1 MGSEEKKAK
10 KEKREARSPED
21 AAAREARKAAK
32 RAKKEGEK
40 KGGGG
45 GGESGADGAVARVRV
60 SPVPPGSD
68 AATIAAFL
76 GVDASKV
83 VVLSGE
89 ATAIMLDA
97 AAAAN
102 AASTL
107 DETKFKGR
115 FVRVVR
121 DDFRP
126 DAVAADASGDD
137 EVRDRADRAKPP
149 PRRPEITH
157 DIHDDVVEVEC
168 AGQTGRIIGKGG
180 SKIREIEELTG
191 CVLRVRQEEGV
202 CEVSGRDVNAAVQE
216 IKNIVQDGRER
227 DEGGGKTGGFE
238 NAFAGGTRDVRG
250 APPPP
255 RFENA
260 QNANV
265 ALPFGVPPPGSAS
278 RHDSGANDWTCVCGS
293 VNFARRSA
301 CFRCHAPRA
310 RLLSL
315 GGGSGAP
322 PAEASPAGAKP
333 AAAAARAPTQG
344 HDGDGYEVF
353 VKYLPHETSESEVGA
368 FFAEN
373 FGPLKGD
380 VRLIRD
386 QSGRCKGAGFVT
398 FASEA
403 SRAECLRRDGARFG
417 GRHISVSVA
426 KTGTFGVRATEQKV
440 GTHTPAM
447 LRETLDALVRT
458 DPRGVY
464 VDGTFGRG
472 GHSRGILG
480 ALAPEGRL
488 HAFDMDPEAS
498 TRTPNCFRK
507 TVFGRETR
515 LFRFW
520 FWFLGFGFPRARV
533 FARRRERH
541 PPQPRRDENTT
552 EPRKL
557 FRMVNTRVAT
567 NISPI
572 EIERRAEDGETRG
585 ATRFFPR
592 DDGRP
597 TRRRDHPAG
606 SEKTRAR

>member
-21 AAAREARKAAK
+21 TAAREARKAAK

-149 PRRPEITH
+149 PRRLEITH
-157 DIHDDVVEVEC
+157 DVHDDVVEVEC

-216 IKNIVQDGRER
+216 IKNIVQEGRER

-238 NAFAGGTRDVRG
+238 NAFAGGTRDVRS
-250 APPPP
+250 APP

-260 QNANV
+260 QNAV

-278 RHDSGANDWTCVCGS
+278 RHDSGANDWTCACGS

-310 RLLSL
+310 LPSL
-315 GGGSGAP
+315 GGGSNP
-322 PAEASPAGAKP
+322 KPAGAKP
-333 AAAAARAPTQG
+333 AAAAAGAPTQG

-426 KTGTFGVRATEQKV
+426 KTGTFGVRATEQKF

-488 HAFDMDPEAS
+488 HAFDMDPEV
-498 TRTPNCFRK
+498 RTGPERFCFRARNAPFEVL
-507 TVFGRETR
+507 VF
-515 LFRFW
+515 F
-520 FWFLGFGFPRARV
+520 FPRARV

-541 PPQPRRDENTT
+541 PLQPRRDENTT

>member
-1 MGSEEKKAK
+1 MGSDEERSK

-21 AAAREARKAAK
+21 AAAREVRKAAK
-32 RAKKEGEK
+32 RAKKEG
-40 KGGGG
+40 GGG
-45 GGESGADGAVARVRV
+45 GGEGEGGGADGAVARVRV

-157 DIHDDVVEVEC
+157 DVHDDVVEVEC

-216 IKNIVQDGRER
+216 IKNIVQEGRER
-227 DEGGGKTGGFE
+227 DGGGSAVGG
-238 NAFAGGTRDVRG
+238 AFAGGSREPAS
-250 APPPP
+250 APP
-255 RFENA
+255 RA
-260 QNANV
+260 DA
-265 ALPFGVPPPGSAS
+265 AAASRPFGVPPPGSAS
-278 RHDSGANDWTCVCGS
+278 RHDTGANDWTCACGS
-293 VNFARRSA
+293 VNFARRTA
-301 CFRCHAPRA
+301 CFGCHAPRRA
-310 RLLSL
+310 DGADASRLAEPP
-315 GGGSGAP
+315 GGRV
-322 PAEASPAGAKP
+322 PAGSKP
-333 AAAAARAPTQG
+333 AAAAARAPAQG
-344 HDGDGYEVF
+344 HDDDGYEVF
-353 VKYLPHETSESEVGA
+353 VKYLPHETSEAEVGA

-386 QSGRCKGAGFVT
+386 RNGRCKGAGFVT

-447 LRETLDALVRT
+447 LRETLDALVLA

-488 HAFDMDPEAS
+488 HAFDMDPEVRTRPRPDGGSFS
-498 TRTPNCFRK
+498 TRREVFFGTRRARPFRG
-507 TVFGRETR
+507 FRFFR
-515 LFRFW
+515 LF
-520 FWFLGFGFPRARV
+520 P
-533 FARRRERH
+533 RH
-541 PPQPRRDENTT
+541 PPQTRRDENTV

-557 FRMVNTRVAT
+557 SRTGDTRVAM
-567 NISPI
+567 NQSPI
-572 EIERRAEDGETRG
+572 EIERRLARM
-585 ATRFFPR
+585 ARR
-592 DDGRP
+592 DPTDP
-597 TRRRDHPAG
+597 TRAGARDARNRRPA
-606 SEKTRAR
+606 RARRSR

>member
-157 DIHDDVVEVEC
+157 DVHDDVVEVEC

-216 IKNIVQDGRER
+216 IKNIVQEGRER

-238 NAFAGGTRDVRG
+238 NAFAGGTRDGTRD
-250 APPPP
+250 APP

-260 QNANV
+260 QNADV

-301 CFRCHAPRA
+301 CFRCHAPR
-310 RLLSL
+310 RETRPSL
-315 GGGSGAP
+315 GGGSKAP
-322 PAEASPAGAKP
+322 HTQEASPAKPAKP

-353 VKYLPHETSESEVGA
+353 VKYLPHETSELEVGT

-447 LRETLDALVRT
+447 LRETLDALVRV

-488 HAFDMDPEAS
+488 HAFDMDPEVS
-498 TRTPNCFRK
+498 TRNVSETFQKRFR
-507 TVFGRETR
+507 RETR
-515 LFRFW
+515 LSRFW
-520 FWFLGFGFPRARV
+520 FFFASRARDAV

-557 FRMVNTRVAT
+557 FLMVNTRVAT

-572 EIERRAEDGETRG
+572 EIERRAEDGETRCG
-585 ATRFFPR
+585 ATTPRFFF
-592 DDGRP
+592 
-597 TRRRDHPAG
+597 
-606 SEKTRAR
+606 